1 MDMRSMMEIMH
12 SRPGDES
19 VEAGRPAAAVSRANR
34 FGLKDMGG
42 KVKEWVMRVKDAK
55 RYRSGTAS
63 TVKTV
68 GYASLVLSI
77 SSRTESGLRSF
88 RYPWEGFPDVGFR
101 CAQSVNTG
109 EK

>member
-1 MDMRSMMEIMH
+1 
-12 SRPGDES
+12 
-19 VEAGRPAAAVSRANR
+19 
-34 FGLKDMGG
+34 MGG
-42 KVKEWVMRVKDAK
+42 RVKEWVMRVKDDK
-55 RYRSGTAS
+55 RYKSATAAP
-63 TVKTV
+63 VKRA